1 MRIRFNRKTG
11 AAIGGGI
18 TAITVAAAAFIQP
31 WEGRELRA
39 YRDIVGVLTICDGD
53 TQNVRPGQVATHAEC
68 DQRLWSRVREFER
81 DVGECLTRDVPQS
94 VEVSLVELAYNVG
107 SRPVC
112 TSTMM
117 RLANAGQ
124 YRAACDQLLRWVNA
138 GGRRVQGLVN
148 RREASR
154 EQCLSGL

>member
-1 MRIRFNRKTG
+1 MRIYKRAVAG
-11 AAIGGGI
+11 GVSAVAI
-18 TAITVAAAAFIQP
+18 AAAAFIQP

-68 DQRLWSRVREFER
+68 DERLWRQVQQFER
-81 DVGECLTRDVPQS
+81 EVTACLSRPVPQS
-94 VEVSLVELAYNVG
+94 VNVALVELAYNVG

-112 TSTMM
+112 SSTMM
-117 RLANAGQ
+117 RQANAGQ
-124 YRAACDQLLRWVNA
+124 FRAACDQLLRWVNA
-138 GGRRVQGLVN
+138 GGKRVQGLVN

-154 EQCLSGL
+154 AQCLAGL

>member
-1 MRIRFNRKTG
+1 MRIYKRAVAG
-11 AAIGGGI
+11 GVSAVAI
-18 TAITVAAAAFIQP
+18 AAAAFIQP

-68 DQRLWSRVREFER
+68 DERLWRQVQRFER
-81 DVGECLTRDVPQS
+81 EVAACLVRPVPQS
-94 VEVSLVELAYNVG
+94 VNVALVELAYNVG

-112 TSTMM
+112 TSTML

-124 YRAACDQLLRWVNA
+124 FRAACNQLPRWVNA
-138 GGRRVQGLVN
+138 MGKRVQGLVN

-154 EQCLSGL
+154 AQCLAGL